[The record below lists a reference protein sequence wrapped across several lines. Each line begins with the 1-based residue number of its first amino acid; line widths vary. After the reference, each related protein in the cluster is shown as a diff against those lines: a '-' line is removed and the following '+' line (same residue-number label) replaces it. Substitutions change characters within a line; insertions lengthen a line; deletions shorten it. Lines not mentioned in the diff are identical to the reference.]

1 MQDIK
6 LDIKD
11 QDPNFSKLIE
21 KIGSIKLEQNNIIQT
36 LHSIMESVE
45 ILDKNIKGSSKK
57 DLAIKSIKW
66 LANNQVNLLDVDKL
80 LLNTLID
87 QIVPATIDV
96 IIDISNGLS
105 NLVKT
110 KCPCF

>member
-6 LDIKD
+6 LDD
-11 QDPNFSKLIE
+11 TEDPTFSKLIQ
-21 KIGSIKLEQNNIIQT
+21 KVGLIKLDQNNIITT

-45 ILDKNIKGSSKK
+45 VIDKNLNGSAKK
-57 DLAIKSIKW
+57 NLAIKAIKW
-66 LANNQVNLLDVDKL
+66 IADSQLNLLESDKL
-80 LLNTLID
+80 LLIS
-87 QIVPATIDV
+87 IIEKVIPETINV
-96 IIDISNGLS
+96 IIDVSNGIS